1 MLRELYK
8 AGSTLKKLLNRI
20 ILYVKQSRSKT
31 IPSQIFSNAV
41 DVKFVELAMRSH
53 YTVTP
58 EMMWP
63 ICQNVTPISIMAR
76 PKENVIYRITE
87 FKFKLN

>member
-1 MLRELYK
+1 M
-8 AGSTLKKLLNRI
+8 
-20 ILYVKQSRSKT
+20 
-31 IPSQIFSNAV
+31 PSQIFSNAV
-41 DVKFVELAMRSH
+41 DVKFVELAMKSH